1 MYKCFSVFPKTD
13 YTYSQTSQCRYEIA
27 PGVLAMPNMSR
38 RSIHADDN
46 ESSTVPQVSYEKL
59 SQTSQ
64 GTTESG
70 ISDMDTVDFKQK
82 SSLSYPVSI
91 HFLKYSFSQCCCP
104 TYITTLCTSKT
115 TCFLNFIV

>member
-91 HFLKYSFSQCCCP
+91 YFLKSVLLSY
-104 TYITTLCTSKT
+104 LHN
-115 TCFLNFIV
+115 NFMYF